1 MPAGSMPGRGLV
13 CANLAP
19 DQTRSSDWTRGANSS
34 LIWRNDAMR
43 KISALILGATLGLGS
58 AAGAQSLLVAGQV
71 IRVDQSSKKITIK
84 HGPVP
89 RLDIEDG
96 MTIVYA
102 APDSNMLK
110 TVKIGDKVNFEA
122 ERVGGQYVLTKIEKA
137 K

>member
-1 MPAGSMPGRGLV
+1 
-13 CANLAP
+13 
-19 DQTRSSDWTRGANSS
+19 
-34 LIWRNDAMR
+34 MR
-43 KISALILGATLGLGS
+43 KIPALILAVTLGLVS
-58 AAGAQSLLVAGQV
+58 AAIAQSLLVAGQV
-71 IRVDQSSKKITIK
+71 MRVDQSAKKITIK

-89 RLDIEDG
+89 RLNIEEG